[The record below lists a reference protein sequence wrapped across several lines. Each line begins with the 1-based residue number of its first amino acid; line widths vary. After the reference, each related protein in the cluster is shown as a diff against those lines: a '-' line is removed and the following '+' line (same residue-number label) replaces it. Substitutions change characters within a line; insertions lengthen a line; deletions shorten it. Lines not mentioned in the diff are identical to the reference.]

1 MSTKKKIGILGAS
14 GYTGADAVRLLA
26 RHPNAEITALTA
38 NTHAGKA
45 MGDVFPHF
53 FMLDLP
59 KLVEWEKVDWSKLD
73 AVFCGL
79 PHGTT
84 QEIIAA
90 VLKANPGIKIL
101 DMSADFRLR
110 DKGTYA
116 QWYGHEHRALEL
128 QGEAVY
134 GLTEFYRE
142 KITSAR
148 LVACPGCYPTAAL
161 LALVP
166 LAKAKLIDV
175 DDIVIDAKSGV
186 TGAGRGLKQN
196 TLFSEAGEG
205 LSPYSVGTHRH
216 APEIEQEIGVAAGS
230 AVTVNFTPHLIPMA
244 RGELCTSYVKLNG
257 ATPDDLRAALE
268 KAYANEPFVH
278 VAQEGRAAADPE
290 RARLQLCA
298 DRRRRRSHQEPGD
311 RDFDARQSGK
321 GFGRPGDPEHE
332 PDVRAC
338 PKRQDWSRSR
348 CFRDAGCSGGRED
361 IAILPRPCRSPMPVA
376 RSPRA
381 RRGWRRFWLCCR
393 RAGASSNSAAAPA
406 ATPRRCWRK
415 VLMCA
420 PPTDR
425 RKWQRSPRS
434 GWAAAS
440 RRCCFTTS
448 TRSGRMTASGPM
460 PACCTFRATNLRTF
474 SR

>member
-1 MSTKKKIGILGAS
+1 MSSKKKIGILGAS

-90 VLKANPGIKIL
+90 VLKANPGIKVL

-110 DKGTYA
+110 DKDTYA
-116 QWYGHEHRALEL
+116 QWYGHEHRAPEL

-142 KITSAR
+142 KIASAR
-148 LVACPGCYPTAAL
+148 LVACPGCYPTAVL

-166 LAKAKLIDV
+166 LAKARLIDV

-216 APEIEQEIGVAAGS
+216 APEIEQEIGVAAG
-230 AVTVNFTPHLIPMA
+230 T
-244 RGELCTSYVKLNG
+244 RGDGQLHAASD
-257 ATPDDLRAALE
+257 PDERAANS
-268 KAYANEPFVH
+268 ARPTSSSTARRRTICGPRWRRPTPTNPSCMSRR
-278 VAQEGRAAADPE
+278 RA
-290 RARLQLCA
+290 CC
-298 DRRRRRSHQEPGD
+298 RRRR
-311 RDFDARQSGK
+311 
-321 GFGRPGDPEHE
+321 
-332 PDVRAC
+332 
-338 PKRQDWSRSR
+338 
-348 CFRDAGCSGGRED
+348 
-361 IAILPRPCRSPMPVA
+361 
-376 RSPRA
+376 
-381 RRGWRRFWLCCR
+381 
-393 RAGASSNSAAAPA
+393 
-406 ATPRRCWRK
+406 
-415 VLMCA
+415 MCA
-420 PPTDR
+420 ARTMFRSALSPT
-425 RKWQRSPRS
+425 
-434 GWAAAS
+434 AS
-440 RRCCFTTS
+440 RTG
-448 TRSGRMTASGPM
+448 RS
-460 PACCTFRATNLRTF
+460 
-474 SR
+474 

>member
-1 MSTKKKIGILGAS
+1 MSSKKKIGILGAS

-45 MGDVFPHF
+45 MSDVFPHF
-53 FMLDLP
+53 FMLNLP
-59 KLVEWEKVDWSKLD
+59 KLVEWEKVDWTALD

-90 VLKANPGIKIL
+90 VLKANPNIKIL

-110 DKGTYA
+110 DKQTYA

-142 KITSAR
+142 KISSAR

-166 LAKAKLIDV
+166 LAKSMLIDV
-175 DDIVIDAKSGV
+175 HDIVIDAKSGV

-216 APEIEQEIGVAAGS
+216 APEIEQEIGVAAGT

-244 RGELCTSYVKLNG
+244 RGELCTSYVKLAGG
-257 ATPDDLRAALE
+257 ATPEDLRGALE

-278 VAQEGRAAADPE
+278 VAKKGVLPQTQNVRGSNYV
-290 RARLQLCA
+290 QIGVVA
-298 DRRRRRSHQEPGD
+298 DRIKNRAIVISTLD
-311 RDFDARQSGK
+311 NLVK
-321 GFGRPGDPEHE
+321 GSAGQAIQNMNLMFGLPET
-332 PDVRAC
+332 
-338 PKRQDWSRSR
+338 
-348 CFRDAGCSGGRED
+348 AGLEQ
-361 IAILPRPCRSPMPVA
+361 IALFP
-376 RSPRA
+376 
-381 RRGWRRFWLCCR
+381 
-393 RAGASSNSAAAPA
+393 
-406 ATPRRCWRK
+406 
-415 VLMCA
+415 
-420 PPTDR
+420 
-425 RKWQRSPRS
+425 
-434 GWAAAS
+434 
-440 RRCCFTTS
+440 
-448 TRSGRMTASGPM
+448 
-460 PACCTFRATNLRTF
+460 
-474 SR
+474 